1 MNCRGTYG
9 AAIGD
14 VIPLRDRDDSPFAP
28 SPLAAD
34 RRGQY
39 GGHSFHGHE
48 APTYGS
54 GSFRETDFG
63 THWGLSWDPHL
74 SIVGD
79 KRGTYGSRRAFVGD
93 RVGLELPGTSYA
105 NVDQLNTQIVTFAR
119 SVIAAAGADT
129 RLVPNSGAAAD
140 IKAMH
145 DALASYPGGGMNAAI
160 VDSHD
165 KLKAAGK
172 LGVFWYDEVAPFLT
186 EWQDFQQKHTHW
198 YDLTTQLAT
207 GSEVYRTWAARLN
220 ALRAK
225 ARLLNIMLPAEQTPP
240 SESESLFAGVERLL
254 GTAGK
259 VVVISAIAIAGAFAV
274 AELAKKSKS

>member
-1 MNCRGTYG
+1 MNGRGTYG
-9 AAIGD
+9 AS
-14 VIPLRDRDDSPFAP
+14 IPLRDRDDSGFAP
-28 SPLAAD
+28 SPLAG
-34 RRGQY
+34 RGQY
-39 GGHSFHGHE
+39 GHSFHGHE
-48 APTYGS
+48 AATYGS
-54 GSFRETDFG
+54 GRFRETDFG

-74 SIVGD
+74 SIVGEED
-79 KRGTYGSRRAFVGD
+79 RRGTY

-129 RLVPNSGAAAD
+129 RLVPNSGEAAD

-145 DALASYPGGGMNAAI
+145 DALASYPGGGMNSAI

-225 ARLLNIMLPAEQTPP
+225 ARSLSIGLPAEQTPI
-240 SESESLFAGVERLL
+240 SESESLFAGVDRLL

>member
-1 MNCRGTYG
+1 VNGRGTYG

-14 VIPLRDRDDSPFAP
+14 AIPLRDRDDSPFSP
-28 SPLAAD
+28 SPLAVD

-39 GGHSFHGHE
+39 GHSFHGHE
-48 APTYGS
+48 ASIYG
-54 GSFRETDFG
+54 GGGYGGTDFG

-79 KRGTYGSRRAFVGD
+79 RRGTYGSRRAG
-93 RVGLELPGTSYA
+93 VGLELPGTSYA

-145 DALASYPGGGMNAAI
+145 DALANYPGGGMNAAI

-172 LGVFWYDEVAPFLT
+172 LGAFWYDEVAPFLT

-225 ARLLNIMLPAEQTPP
+225 ARSLNIMPPAEQTPP

>member
-1 MNCRGTYG
+1 MNGRGTYG

-14 VIPLRDRDDSPFAP
+14 AIPLRDRDDSGFAS
-28 SPLAAD
+28 SPLAG
-34 RRGQY
+34 RGQY
-39 GGHSFHGHE
+39 GHSFHGHE
-48 APTYGS
+48 AATYGS
-54 GSFRETDFG
+54 GGYGRTDFG
-63 THWGLSWDPHL
+63 THWGLSWKPHL
-74 SIVGD
+74 SIIGEED
-79 KRGTYGSRRAFVGD
+79 KRGTYGPQRAFVGD

-119 SVIAAAGADT
+119 AVIAAAGADT

-145 DALASYPGGGMNAAI
+145 DSLASYPGGGMNSAI

-172 LGVFWYDEVAPFLT
+172 IGTFWYDEVAPFLT

-225 ARLLNIMLPAEQTPP
+225 ARSLNLMLPAEQTPP